1 MPDIDYTAVLA
12 DLERKRD
19 ELDAAINAIRPF
31 VGTAASSG
39 TDRPGPDGLQ
49 PDSFFGMN
57 ILDAA
62 VKYLQIEKR
71 PKRAEEIAD
80 ALLAGGY
87 MSNAKNFHA
96 NVSTTL
102 RRDDDR
108 GGLTVRMHN
117 KTWALA
123 EWYPSRPKKQGAE
136 AKEGDEAT
144 EGDSDGLFDDSAVTD
159 AVESAVPPL
168 EDDVGAPVGA

>member
-31 VGTAASSG
+31 LGTAGSSG
-39 TDRPGPDGLQ
+39 PDRPGPEGVR

-80 ALLAGGY
+80 ALIAGGY

-108 GGLTVRMHN
+108 GGPAVRMPN

-136 AKEGDEAT
+136 AKEGD
-144 EGDSDGLFDDSAVTD
+144 SDGLSDDSAVTD
-159 AVESAVPPL
+159 AVETAVSPL
-168 EDDVGAPVGA
+168 EDDVSAPVGE